1 LNAWGAAVFNRRYAT
16 HTSKLTHYSAIRQKT
31 ITILRC
37 EAHEQTVIYLS
48 GTFPRITSSHF
59 RSSTCRKIAG
69 AKFRQQKGD
78 VMENGNGAE
87 RAGSTGK
94 SAATTQSQN
103 VPGFGRRKFLQR
115 LGLGGAASL
124 LPVGGLLAGS
134 NIARADSSGRLSRSD
149 AAILRFLAAAEILE
163 TDLWQQYTELA
174 LGNEAFQSALEVLD
188 EDMPTYVNQNTR
200 DELSHVQFINAYLV
214 SKGAQPVNLEPFR
227 SLPSSQATGA
237 NKTAK
242 RLTNLMN
249 LTVDTSWYTRYR
261 GTGNPD
267 FGDTF
272 PQIANLVN
280 LPAIPNSDLP
290 VGSDEIQ
297 LIANTAGFHF
307 ATIEQGGSSLYD
319 SFLPNVDSREVIRIV
334 AAIGGSEV
342 MHFQIWQDK
351 AGNAPP
357 VPAATG
363 ALFPELPHSPEQ
375 EDNGIDPADPID
387 TNQVM
392 PRPCT
397 FISPHLPLCSVIR
410 PTTTAKAGAVAAATA
425 LTASGLFMGQS
436 QTFFQILFKLAHDAD
451 AAARDFGQNAQD

>member
-1 LNAWGAAVFNRRYAT
+1 MLTQLNREQ
-16 HTSKLTHYSAIRQKT
+16 HTGDAQPSA
-31 ITILRC
+31 
-37 EAHEQTVIYLS
+37 S
-48 GTFPRITSSHF
+48 
-59 RSSTCRKIAG
+59 AG
-69 AKFRQQKGD
+69 QRGPSPQL
-78 VMENGNGAE
+78 
-87 RAGSTGK
+87 
-94 SAATTQSQN
+94 
-103 VPGFGRRKFLQR
+103 GRRSFLKR
-115 LGLGGAASL
+115 LGLGGAASFLPAAGL
-124 LPVGGLLAGS
+124 LMSRTAAKADVRRGGL
-134 NIARADSSGRLSRSD
+134 SRGD
-149 AAILRFLAAAEILE
+149 AAILRFLAAAEIIE

-200 DELSHVQFINAYLV
+200 DEMSHVQFLNAYLA
-214 SKGAQPVNLEPFR
+214 SKGQRPVSLEAFRNLPG
-227 SLPSSQATGA
+227 SQATGA
-237 NKTAK
+237 DKAAK

-249 LTVDTSWYTRYR
+249 LTVDTSWYRRYR

-272 PQIANLVN
+272 AQIVDLVN
-280 LPAIPNSDLP
+280 LPAIPGSDLP
-290 VGSDEIQ
+290 AGGDAIQ

-319 SFLPNVDSREVIRIV
+319 SFLPKVDSAEVLRIV

-357 VPAATG
+357 VPADTG

-375 EDNGIDPADPID
+375 EADGVDPADPID

-410 PTTTAKAGAVAAATA
+410 PTSTPKAGAVAAVTG
-425 LTASGLFMGQS
+425 LTQSGLFEGQS
-436 QTFFQILFKLAHDAD
+436 QTFFRVLFELAEEAD
-451 AAARDFGQNAQD
+451 QARREV